1 MTIHEF
7 QKKVKDYDV
16 RKDDVRKDFKT
27 LYQSCMTAIESLS
40 ESELLSLLDS
50 SEYGPARYINCFQLW
65 SNKKKI
71 IICSSN
77 GDEDVDTDVSP
88 DHKRLQCINSLSI
101 SVAYEKNP
109 KIFFSG
115 YISVDLIKKYP
126 NCIFATGNV
135 KEILKNIF
143 GDCLVSV
150 SFESDYESLQEVITK
165 DQKEELVFQFEVL
178 EDWFLN

>member
-7 QKKVKDYDV
+7 QKKVKDY
-16 RKDDVRKDFKT
+16 DVRKDFKT

-50 SEYGPARYINCFQLW
+50 SEYGPAGYMNCFQLW

-71 IICSSN
+71 IICSN
-77 GDEDVDTDVSP
+77 GGEDVYTDVSP
-88 DHKRLQCINSLSI
+88 DHKRLQCISSLSI

-115 YISVDLIKKYP
+115 YVSVGLIQKYP
-126 NCIFATGNV
+126 NCIFATGNM

-165 DQKEELVFQFEVL
+165 DQEEELEFQFEVL

>member
-7 QKKVKDYDV
+7 QKKVKDY
-16 RKDDVRKDFKT
+16 DVRKDFKT

-50 SEYGPARYINCFQLW
+50 SKYGPAGYINCFQLW

-77 GDEDVDTDVSP
+77 GDDDVVTDVSP
-88 DHKRLQCINSLSI
+88 DHKRLYCINSLSI

-109 KIFFSG
+109 KIIFSG
-115 YISVDLIKKYP
+115 CISVGLIKKYP

-150 SFESDYESLQEVITK
+150 SFESDYESLQEVITE
-165 DQKEELVFQFEVL
+165 DQEEELIFQFEVL